1 MLGNEEAMFISG
13 RVSVVFHPEEG
24 GPRFFT
30 HDLRKNEPNR
40 EIPFEAFQL
49 FPRDTKPRSMNRSR
63 EDREREREQNIR
75 AAFAV

>member
-49 FPRDTKPRSMNRSR
+49 FPQPRYETTIDEPISGEHKKS
-63 EDREREREQNIR
+63 EPPS
-75 AAFAV
+75 V

>member
-49 FPRDTKPRSMNRSR
+49 FPRDTND
-63 EDREREREQNIR
+63 DR
-75 AAFAV
+75 